1 MRLWEDQKKELRGLL
16 SSLLQLCDQSNAY
29 FDALSIFYAAYG
41 HGSQHA
47 TNSEIQKCLLRTFEL
62 PGQAMAY
69 TVIDG
74 LDECR
79 TTTGVPSSREGVLEL
94 VRELVG
100 LQIPNLRICV
110 TS

>member
-1 MRLWEDQKKELRGLL
+1 
-16 SSLLQLCDQSNAY
+16 
-29 FDALSIFYAAYG
+29 
-41 HGSQHA
+41 
-47 TNSEIQKCLLRTFEL
+47 
-62 PGQAMAY
+62 MAY